1 MRGTAPSRL
10 LCFVTLRYS
19 EGLQWRS
26 GGCKSPDSQIHTQTL
41 LVHVQGLLG
50 IVKRFTSVLDNL
62 HYPTN
67 VTCHNPH
74 PNSSLTRS
82 LGCFGSFDP
91 KGNFTT
97 QFSLFSEFSET
108 GTWLILHISS
118 TPYIPQPHH
127 SGHCM
132 VAFTILR
139 SLETCNRISLLSIEN
154 LLGLT
159 NSTRGSIIT

>member
-50 IVKRFTSVLDNL
+50 IVLDNL

-118 TPYIPQPHH
+118 TPYIPQSRH